1 MSKKIK
7 VRLEDV
13 DLILP
18 VYNIISEEVDN
29 ALQRTSTKIG
39 VFPNGFDED
48 NDHELLFEHEVDQRV
63 YYWFTESEFKE
74 VIDTLDNTSNL
85 YPLDDGAFI
94 YEMTN
99 DNKPFEITLEESE
112 DE

>member
-7 VRLEDV
+7 VRLEDA
-13 DLILP
+13 DII
-18 VYNIISEEVDN
+18 VYEGHDDT
-29 ALQRTSTKIG
+29 AQKLQTKIG
-39 VFPNGFDED
+39 IHA
-48 NDHELLFEHEVDQRV
+48 NDFHDYELLFEHEVDQRC

-94 YEMTN
+94 YEMS
-99 DNKPFEITLEESE
+99 DNNEPFEITLDEEVTS
-112 DE
+112 